1 MHLPISQPYQYSAP
15 WPALPCCMLQIQGYL
30 YLLPRTSLLTHH
42 LLSSED
48 VPAQQLQL
56 CQSLRG
62 TPSWAPPCN
71 PNPKAGSDLACRKC
85 KIDIGKKA
93 KSCLLRGLNTL
104 CSHGLDDD
112 VKLLLLMGSS
122 QMSAHMP
129 ERVQSK
135 ASSVQKAEPYSP
147 ERVFIVKPFKYKG
160 FEVCCRQY
168 QFIPNG
174 Y

>member
-1 MHLPISQPYQYSAP
+1 MCQ
-15 WPALPCCMLQIQGYL
+15 
-30 YLLPRTSLLTHH
+30 
-42 LLSSED
+42 LSSYSY
-48 VPAQQLQL
+48 VSHYA
-56 CQSLRG
+56 
-62 TPSWAPPCN
+62 APL
-71 PNPKAGSDLACRKC
+71 AGHPLVTLTLTRKC